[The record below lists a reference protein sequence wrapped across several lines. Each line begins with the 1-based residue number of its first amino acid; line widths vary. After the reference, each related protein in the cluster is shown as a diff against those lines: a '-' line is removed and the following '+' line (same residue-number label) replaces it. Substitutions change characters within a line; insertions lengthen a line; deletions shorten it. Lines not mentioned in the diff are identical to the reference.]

1 MHIIGKK
8 YLKNVK
14 DDIRIYILG
23 QIVGLS
29 AIFIRKQTPAHEFIR
44 IEVKNQ
50 AWHTKRRRRMYRC
63 QHGTP
68 ALLDQPKW
76 GSVVL
81 YIDSAETLEEGLLI
95 K

>member
-50 AWHTKRRRRMYRC
+50 AWHTPKGDDAQMPAR
-63 QHGTP
+63 HAGT
-68 ALLDQPKW
+68 
-76 GSVVL
+76 SR
-81 YIDSAETLEEGLLI
+81 SAEVGQRCSI
-95 K
+95 Y